1 MDGLFTDRAI
11 SNSMQMR
18 GSSPFKVMF
27 VVLVIAIGGTAT
39 LVGVFLSSHPYFSP
53 FQTVALPQG
62 WIDQGT
68 YLSQN
73 HSIKE
78 GEDVKDIFAYAG
90 GGGKSIIILAIQ
102 PLAVAEKG
110 DIEIKFNG
118 ISLGETSIENTQ
130 VINTSIASCCFV
142 TLVQAGMDN
151 VVEIESLGYEG
162 DFRYLIMIPSMGG
175 GL

>member
-1 MDGLFTDRAI
+1 MK
-11 SNSMQMR
+11 

-27 VVLVIAIGGTAT
+27 VVLVVAIGGTAV
-39 LVGVFLSSHPYFSP
+39 LVGVFLSAHPYFSP
-53 FQTVALPQG
+53 FQPVVLPQG

-73 HSIKE
+73 YSISQ
-78 GEDVKDIFAYAG
+78 GQDVRDIFAYAG
-90 GGGKSIIILAIQ
+90 GGGQSIIILAIQ
-102 PLAVAEKG
+102 PLTVAEKG
-110 DIEIKFNG
+110 SIEISFNG
-118 ISLGETSIENTQ
+118 VSLGETSVESTQ
-130 VINTSIASCCFV
+130 VINTSVASCCFV
-142 TLVQAGMDN
+142 TLVQAGVDN